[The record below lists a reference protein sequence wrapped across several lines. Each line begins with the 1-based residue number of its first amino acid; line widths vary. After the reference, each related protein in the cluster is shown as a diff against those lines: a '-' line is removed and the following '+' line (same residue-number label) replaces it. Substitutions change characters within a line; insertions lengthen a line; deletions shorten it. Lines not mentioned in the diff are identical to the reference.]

1 MTSRQGPGPGNWG
14 RWGTEDERGAL
25 NLVTAERVLEALRLP
40 ARGRLYSLGQPI
52 QGRGVP
58 MVSDRPPPIH
68 LFRVDGGDYAT
79 GAPDSNGCR
88 SAEDYLIMGMH
99 GHTTHLD
106 ALGHVWSGEE
116 LYNGFPDATVRSTGM
131 RRCGIDKA
139 GPIATRGVLLD
150 LAAWKEVDHLEAGE
164 TVSAADLDQCALAQG
179 VDVGAGDAVL
189 LRTGWSLVYA
199 SDPASY
205 ERAWPGIGL
214 EAASW
219 LAARDVV
226 LVGADNPAVE
236 TRPFPEG
243 TTAPVHQ
250 LLLRDHGIYLLE
262 LLDLEALAADAAHE
276 FLFLTLPLRVRGAT
290 ASPVNPVA
298 IT

>member
-1 MTSRQGPGPGNWG
+1 MPSTETVGNWG
-14 RWGTEDERGAL
+14 RWGTADERGAL
-25 NLVTAERVLEALRLP
+25 NLVTPERVLEALRLP
-40 ARGRLYSLGQPI
+40 VHGRLYSLGQSI

-58 MVSDRPPPIH
+58 MISDRPPPIH

-150 LAAWKEVDHLEAGE
+150 LARWKGVEHLEAGGS
-164 TVSAADLDQCALAQG
+164 VRAADLDACAAAQG
-179 VDVGAGDAVL
+179 VQVGGGDAVL
-189 LRTGWSLVYA
+189 LRTGWPLVYA
-199 SDPASY
+199 TDPAGY

-214 EAASW
+214 EAAAW
-219 LAARDVV
+219 LAERDVV

-236 TRPFPEG
+236 TRPFPKG

-262 LLDLEALAADAAHE
+262 LLDLEALAADAAHQ
-276 FLFLTLPLRVRGAT
+276 FLFLTLPLRIRGAT